1 MKCLTIKSLSRGC
14 VLGILLTCVSIS
26 PARETVTTPDLSQ
39 IDRPQSWHLIN
50 AESNSAMEAAR
61 RVIRLRPKG
70 EVTPASNI
78 GLALVEGL
86 EFGVGTLDIDLK
98 GKGKSERSFVGVAF
112 SAADGKNFEAVYFRP
127 FNFQREDPYRARA
140 VQYVAWPDHTWEKLR
155 EGQPGKY
162 ESAIKPIP
170 DPSGWFHARI
180 EVTKHKVR
188 VWVNDSKQPCLV
200 VDRLASREKG
210 KVGLWVDSHEG
221 WFSNL
226 KVRAAK

>member
-127 FNFQREDPYRARA
+127 FNFQTEPSATTRKGSFIRE
-140 VQYVAWPDHTWEKLR
+140 QGLL
-155 EGQPGKY
+155 
-162 ESAIKPIP
+162 
-170 DPSGWFHARI
+170 
-180 EVTKHKVR
+180 VR
-188 VWVNDSKQPCLV
+188 VGV
-200 VDRLASREKG
+200 AS
-210 KVGLWVDSHEG
+210 
-221 WFSNL
+221 
-226 KVRAAK
+226 